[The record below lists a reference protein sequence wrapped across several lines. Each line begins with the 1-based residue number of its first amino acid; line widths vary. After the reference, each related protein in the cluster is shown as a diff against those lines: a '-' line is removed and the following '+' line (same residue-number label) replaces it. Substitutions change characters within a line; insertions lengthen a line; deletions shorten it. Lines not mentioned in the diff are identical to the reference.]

1 MPHHSP
7 QYETLQQ
14 VLLLANRIRTYNDPL
29 YPEFSAKQWYLLLTL
44 RDLGDEAPTLNTL
57 AALMGSSHQNIRQMV
72 SRLER
77 KGFVRLSTDEEDRRK
92 TRVHLTAQCEPLWEK
107 YLQVQEQSIQ
117 TLFRD
122 LSPQQQSVTLDTL
135 RKLNAYFEKTPE

>member
-44 RDLGDEAPTLNTL
+44 RDLGEEAPTLNTL
-57 AALMGSSHQNIRQMV
+57 ASLMGSSHQNIRQMV

-77 KGFVRLSTDEEDRRK
+77 KGFVRLSTDDEDRRK
-92 TRVHLTAQCEPLWEK
+92 TRVHLTERCEPLWEK

-122 LSPQQQSVTLDTL
+122 ISPQQQAVTLDTL
-135 RKLNAYFEKTPE
+135 RKLNACFENPPK